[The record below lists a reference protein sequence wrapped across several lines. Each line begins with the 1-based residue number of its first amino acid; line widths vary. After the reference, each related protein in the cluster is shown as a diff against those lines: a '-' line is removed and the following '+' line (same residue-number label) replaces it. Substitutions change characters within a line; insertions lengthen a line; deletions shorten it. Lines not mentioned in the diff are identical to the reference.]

1 MDQPIS
7 ASLTE
12 HARSEIAAL
21 ADGLPSLQAAVARR
35 DGLDYPC
42 QVTTHRKTT
51 GRPKKSSTRDSKRNS
66 KAPSKPVAK
75 SGSKSAQKPAA
86 TPAPPSQLD
95 CFAAVAPGLEPLAL
109 AEAQALGL
117 PARAEEGGVAWTGNI
132 RSVIAA
138 NVGLRTASRV
148 LVRIAEFEARSFIEL
163 ERWAKRIPWKLAVAP
178 GSAVR
183 FRVTCR
189 KSRLYHSDAVA
200 QRLAD
205 GVSRAVRGV
214 RTEAD
219 SAGDDE
225 VLDRGDSALFVVR
238 FFRDR
243 CTVSADASGAL
254 LHRRGYRQA
263 TAKAPLRETLA
274 AALVAASGWDGI
286 APLID
291 PMCGSGTIPIEAALA
306 ARRIPPGAHRSFA
319 VERWPG
325 VLAELVREVRAELG
339 ASVLGGAPGA
349 IVGSD
354 RDAGAIESAR
364 GNAAR
369 AEVSSDVELAVH
381 AISAMEVPDAARG
394 WIVCNPPY
402 GVRVGDTAR
411 VRDLWA
417 QLGNVLGRRAP
428 GWRVTLLSPDAALE
442 RQLQIPMQIVARTT
456 NGGMPVRIV
465 SGTIPER

>member
-1 MDQPIS
+1 
-7 ASLTE
+7 
-12 HARSEIAAL
+12 
-21 ADGLPSLQAAVARR
+21 
-35 DGLDYPC
+35 
-42 QVTTHRKTT
+42 VTTHRK
-51 GRPKKSSTRDSKRNS
+51 PITR
-66 KAPSKPVAK
+66 A
-75 SGSKSAQKPAA
+75 KPAPA
-86 TPAPPSQLD
+86 SAPPTRHE
-95 CFAAVAPGLEPLAL
+95 CFASVAPGLEPLAL
-109 AEAQALGL
+109 AEALKLGL
-117 PARAEEGGVAWTGNI
+117 PARAEEGGVAWSGDI

-138 NVGLRTASRV
+138 NVGLRIASRV
-148 LVRIAEFEARSFIEL
+148 LVRVAEFDARSFIEL
-163 ERWAKRIPWKLAVAP
+163 ERWAKRIPWALSVAP
-178 GSAVR
+178 GASVR

-200 QRLAD
+200 QRLGDA
-205 GVSRAVRGV
+205 VSRAVGGV

-225 VLDRGDSALFVVR
+225 VLDRDATLFVVR

-274 AALVAASGWDGI
+274 AALVAASGWDGTE
-286 APLID
+286 PLVD
-291 PMCGSGTIPIEAALA
+291 PMCGSGTIPIEAALM
-306 ARRIPPGAHRSFA
+306 ARRIPPGAHRAFA

-325 VLAELVREVRAELG
+325 VSAELSRAIRAELG
-339 ASVLGGAPGA
+339 APALGAAPGA

-369 AEVSSDVELAVH
+369 AEVASDVALGVH
-381 AISAMEVPDAARG
+381 SISAMPLPEVGRG
-394 WIVCNPPY
+394 WIVSNPPY
-402 GVRVGDTAR
+402 GVRVGDSAR

-417 QLGNVLGRRAP
+417 QLGNVLSRRAP

-442 RQLQIPMQIVARTT
+442 RQLQIPMQLVARTT
-456 NGGMPVRIV
+456 NGGIPVRIV
-465 SGTIPER
+465 RGEVPL

>member
-1 MDQPIS
+1 
-7 ASLTE
+7 
-12 HARSEIAAL
+12 
-21 ADGLPSLQAAVARR
+21 
-35 DGLDYPC
+35 
-42 QVTTHRKTT
+42 
-51 GRPKKSSTRDSKRNS
+51 
-66 KAPSKPVAK
+66 
-75 SGSKSAQKPAA
+75 
-86 TPAPPSQLD
+86 
-95 CFAAVAPGLEPLAL
+95 VAPGLEPLAL

-117 PARAEEGGVAWTGNI
+117 PARAEEGGVAWSGDV

-138 NVGLRTASRV
+138 NVGLRIASRV
-148 LVRIAEFEARSFIEL
+148 LVRVAEFEARSFIEL
-163 ERWAKRIPWKLAVAP
+163 ERWARRIPWTLWVAP
-178 GSAVR
+178 SASVR

-205 GVSRAVRGV
+205 AVSRAVAGV
-214 RTEAD
+214 RTEED

-225 VLDRGDSALFVVR
+225 VLDREDSSLFVVR
-238 FFRDR
+238 FYRDR

-274 AALVAASGWDGI
+274 AALVAASGWDGV
-286 APLID
+286 APLVD

-306 ARRIPPGAHRSFA
+306 ARRIPPGLLRGFA

-325 VLAELVREVRAELG
+325 VTAALASAVRAELG
-339 ASVLGGAPGA
+339 TPMLAAAPGR
-349 IVGSD
+349 ILGSD

-369 AEVSSDVELAVH
+369 ADVASDVELDVH
-381 AISAMEVPDAARG
+381 ALSAMQLPEAERG
-394 WIVCNPPY
+394 WIVSNPPY
-402 GVRVGDTAR
+402 GVRVGDSAR

-417 QLGNVLGRRAP
+417 QLGNVLRRRAP

-442 RQLQIPMQIVARTT
+442 RQLQIPMRVVARTT
-456 NGGMPVRIV
+456 NGGIPVRIV
-465 SGTIPER
+465 SGEVPGHGAGS